1 MKVREWGMIATFI
14 VGHLSGAV
22 LADTVPEAA
31 VGAVL
36 ASALAVG
43 LIEIVERTGVVE
55 SV

>member
-1 MKVREWGMIATFI
+1 
-14 VGHLSGAV
+14 V

>member
-36 ASALAVG
+36 ASVVAVG
-43 LIEIVERTGVVE
+43 LIEIVERAEVVE